1 MAPINKLILIYLAIV
16 ALLIIS
22 CNPIRKAERL
32 VLNNRDAS
40 NRVFNT
46 LALERPCANDTAF
59 ILNSDTITKTDTI
72 TNYKRDTINNV
83 ITLTEQGKT
92 IYKTRDIVKIH
103 TGYIVDVRKVAI
115 LLDSVRYYKVL
126 YNTEHKY
133 KQQAERRF
141 WWLIIAIVGII
152 ILKRY
157 AWSLVNTLH

>member
-1 MAPINKLILIYLAIV
+1 M
-16 ALLIIS
+16 LIIS

-72 TNYKRDTINNV
+72 TNYKRDTINNI
-83 ITLTEQGKT
+83 ITLTEAGKT

-115 LLDSVRYYKVL
+115 LMDSVRYYKVL

>member
-1 MAPINKLILIYLAIV
+1 MARISLIL
-16 ALLIIS
+16 LLLLTA
-22 CNPIRKAERL
+22 CNPLQKAQMRIL
-32 VLNNRDAS
+32 TNPDAS
-40 NRVFNT
+40 ERIFRE
-46 LALERPCANDTAF
+46 LEKSHPCANDTAF
-59 ILNSDTITKTDTI
+59 VLNTDTITRTDTI

-103 TGYIVDVRKVAI
+103 TGYIVDVRKVGI

-141 WWLIIAIVGII
+141 WWLIIAIVGFVF
-152 ILKRY
+152 LKRY
-157 AWSLVNTLH
+157 LWSLVNTLH

>member
-59 ILNSDTITKTDTI
+59 ILNSDTITNTDTI
-72 TNYKRDTINNV
+72 TNYKRDTINNI

-115 LLDSVRYYKVL
+115 LMDSVRYYKVL

-141 WWLIIAIVGII
+141 WWLIIAIVGFIF
-152 ILKRY
+152 LKRY
-157 AWSLVNTLH
+157 LWSLVNTLH

>member
-1 MAPINKLILIYLAIV
+1 MAPINKLIFIYLAIL

-72 TNYKRDTINNV
+72 TNYKRDTINNI
-83 ITLTEQGKT
+83 ITLTEAGKT

-115 LLDSVRYYKVL
+115 LMDSVRYYKVL

>member
-1 MAPINKLILIYLAIV
+1 MARISLIL
-16 ALLIIS
+16 LLLLTA
-22 CNPIRKAERL
+22 CNPLQKAQRL
-32 VLNNRDAS
+32 ILANPDAS
-40 NRVFNT
+40 ERIFRE
-46 LALERPCANDTAF
+46 LEKTRPCANDTAF
-59 ILNSDTITKTDTI
+59 VTNLDTLVTTDTI

-92 IYKTRDIVKIH
+92 IYKTRDIVKIQ
-103 TGYIVDVRKVAI
+103 TGYIVDVRKVGI

-141 WWLIIAIVGII
+141 WWLIIAIVGFI

-157 AWSLVNTLH
+157 VWSLVNILH